1 MRLPADTA
9 AERRQ
14 DDPGRFVLDPQRFA
28 PNIDTV
34 HMHTGGATWL

>member
-1 MRLPADTA
+1 
-9 AERRQ
+9 
-14 DDPGRFVLDPQRFA
+14 VLDPQRFA